1 MAQEF
6 IFRNN
11 VSSRLLMA
19 ITPNQTTLTVLPGD
33 GEKFPEPD
41 YEPVGGGEW
50 FAVTLW
56 DRASGARE
64 ICYCTGRAGDE
75 LTVLRGREG
84 TTPFAFPAGAEVAM
98 TITAGVLEFLR
109 DL

>member
-1 MAQEF
+1 RNFEFRDPHPHGNASVRGRVLHHAGELMARRF

-41 YEPVGGGEW
+41 YEPAGGGEW

-56 DRASGARE
+56 DRASGVRE
-64 ICYCTGRAGDE
+64 ICYCTGRAGD
-75 LTVLRGREG
+75 
-84 TTPFAFPAGAEVAM
+84 
-98 TITAGVLEFLR
+98 
-109 DL
+109 